1 MTRATMLL
9 FVNAFN
15 LVPAVSGGGATT
27 PMVPSINDSVLEGQ
41 LLTAYKGLTGAPVAS
56 VQGVTGL
63 ES

>member
-1 MTRATMLL
+1 
-9 FVNAFN
+9 
-15 LVPAVSGGGATT
+15 
-27 PMVPSINDSVLEGQ
+27 MVPSINDSVLEGQ